1 MDHLQNEMQ
10 DFLDT
15 LTPPGFEPF
24 FVPRAPLLVEEDVEL
39 EKLGVYK
46 TTLPSFIVGGDCTF
60 CAGLRFAEL
69 CAYLGCQI
77 FDSSPGRGLATWQ

>member
-1 MDHLQNEMQ
+1 MDHLQNEIH

-15 LTPPGFEPF
+15 LTLPGFEPF

-46 TTLPSFIVGGDCTF
+46 TTFADFLPSF
-60 CAGLRFAEL
+60 
-69 CAYLGCQI
+69 
-77 FDSSPGRGLATWQ
+77 